1 MKLTHDPSFIVMY
14 ILMQV
19 ALQFAVSYPIML
31 LWNGCLVPAVEV
43 LTELSWLQTFGIL
56 VMLGLFNVKITV
68 EK

>member
-43 LTELSWLQTFGIL
+43 LTEVSWLQTFGII
-56 VMLGLFNVKITV
+56 VMISLFNVQITART
-68 EK
+68 